1 MLPFCRQGAR
11 PSCHLRVHVSPDEEA
26 KIIKEAL
33 ESFPRCKEPDCSG
46 PSTTVILA
54 PDGEV
59 LFVLCRQ
66 CAPKHAQHDSLV
78 MKVRS

>member
-1 MLPFCRQGAR
+1 M
-11 PSCHLRVHVSPDEEA
+11 SPEDEAQIVRETLEA
-26 KIIKEAL
+26 
-33 ESFPRCKEPDCSG
+33 FPRCKEPDCND

-59 LFVLCRQ
+59 LFVLCRK

>member
-1 MLPFCRQGAR
+1 M
-11 PSCHLRVHVSPDEEA
+11 RVHMSPEDEARIIRETLEA
-26 KIIKEAL
+26 
-33 ESFPRCKEPDCSG
+33 FPRCKEPDCHG

-59 LFVLCRQ
+59 LFVLCRG

-78 MKVRS
+78 MKVRA